1 MRLRLAP
8 LLTPDQVA
16 DLRQRLL
23 ADDTPWQEGAATAG
37 WHARLVK
44 HNRQLDAA
52 CPLHQELAAQLGA
65 ALLAHPL
72 VQAAALPERIH
83 SLRFSRSGPGEGYG
97 RHVDNAFMAGGRA
110 DLSFTLALTEPDGFE
125 GGALVL
131 ESPEGEEALTLPAGH
146 ALLYP
151 STALHRVEPVQRG
164 ERLVAIGWIQS
175 RVRSAEQRE
184 LLFEL
189 DTARRLLFDREGKS
203 ESFDLLCRCHANLLR
218 MWGS

>member
-1 MRLRLAP
+1 MRLRLTP
-8 LLTPDQVA
+8 LLTPDQAAV
-16 DLRQRLL
+16 LRQRLL
-23 ADDTPWQEGAATAG
+23 APDTPWLDGAATAG

-44 HNRQLDAA
+44 HNRQLDQSTA
-52 CPLHQELAAQLGA
+52 LHRELAAQLSR
-65 ALLAHPL
+65 ALLDHPL

-110 DLSFTLALTEPDGFE
+110 DLSFTLFLSEPQELE
-125 GGALVL
+125 GGELVL

-151 STALHRVEPVQRG
+151 STALHRVEPVRRG

-175 RVRSAEQRE
+175 RVRSAERRE

-203 ESFDLLCRCHANLLR
+203 DSFDLLCRCHANLLR
-218 MWGS
+218 MWGA